1 MSDRPPDD
9 VTEPIDD
16 EGPGSDPGAAYE
28 RAAEEGQVSEGDRE
42 TDEPVPGV
50 EDVYRSGS

>member
-1 MSDRPPDD
+1 MNDRPPDD
-9 VTEPIDD
+9 MTQPIDE

-28 RAAEEGQVSEGDRE
+28 RAAEEGQLSDDEGE
-42 TDEPVPGV
+42 AAAPQPGV